1 MAMTAILCSG
11 AYLEKD
17 GKFLIV
23 KEKNGKYNFPM
34 GSVEPGESIEE
45 ACIREVKEET
55 GYSVAITSL
64 RKALYV
70 KRKEL
75 LLMKFLF
82 NARVISKTRMK
93 VKDDDVAGAT
103 WISLDEF
110 KKMHEKGKLRSND
123 MIFFF
128 KNKKIVDYYEE

>member
-1 MAMTAILCSG
+1 MTMAAILCSG
-11 AYLEKD
+11 AYLEKG
-17 GKFLIV
+17 GKFLMV

-45 ACIREVKEET
+45 ACIREVQEET
-55 GYSVAITSL
+55 GYSVVITGL

-82 NARVISKTRMK
+82 NVKIILKDRAKI
-93 VKDDDVAGAT
+93 KDDDIAGT
-103 WISLDEF
+103 YWISLEEF
-110 KKMHEKGKLRSND
+110 KQMHKKEDLRSSD
-123 MIFFF
+123 MICFF
-128 KNKKIVDYYEE
+128 KNEKTVDYYVE